1 MAKATSMAQLQQAA
15 AAMVAES
22 RGHCSEAT
30 LQFARAGSWGKFP
43 GNIERDIMRSLQLPL
58 ETWPQGNCNY
68 RSCMFFSIGG
78 F

>member
-1 MAKATSMAQLQQAA
+1 MAQLQQAA

-58 ETWPQGNCNY
+58 ETWPYSWGTIITEAVCL
-68 RSCMFFSIGG
+68 STGTSTG
-78 F
+78 FWV